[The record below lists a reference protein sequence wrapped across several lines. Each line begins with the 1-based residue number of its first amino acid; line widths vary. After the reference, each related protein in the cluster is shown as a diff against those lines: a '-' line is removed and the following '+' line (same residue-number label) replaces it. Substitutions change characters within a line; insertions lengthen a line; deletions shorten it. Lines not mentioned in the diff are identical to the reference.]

1 MISRFS
7 ASKSE
12 LARHCLWWAKP
23 DSPQAT
29 ETTSEAALA
38 GRAAHK
44 AIEAAIL
51 GQHTRDPIATEAV
64 YWVDAS
70 GYDRGYG
77 LMTEVAFEFGI
88 ATGAAR
94 IIDAAGRTYPRKPGH
109 LYGTA
114 DAIFFGC
121 GELHL
126 VDWKTGNSAPSATE
140 NAQLLTLAVFAQS
153 AMRAPVTRVIIAH
166 VTPDGVNADAWDVD
180 AVDLAAHAAWL
191 QSIPA
196 RIADSTPTPGTWC
209 RRDYC
214 ESYGLCP
221 ATTGQTDA
229 LVPAS
234 ALARKFPLVRSASE
248 ITTPDHAAFV
258 YEFARRAKAEIAN
271 LWAVLA
277 EYTARHGAIELPDG
291 QQWGPSETTRTSV
304 DSTPEALQAITAT
317 LGAHADKALEFS
329 TSLTAI
335 HAASKAYAL
344 ESGEKIAVVERRVMS
359 ALQAVGAVTKKSHVR
374 HEERKKRT

>member
-12 LARHCLWWAKP
+12 LARHCLWWARP

-29 ETTSEAALA
+29 GATSDAALA

-44 AIEAAIL
+44 LIETALRGGFVADTQADEAFDWVEATYIGCRIL
-51 GQHTRDPIATEAV
+51 C
-64 YWVDAS
+64 
-70 GYDRGYG
+70 
-77 LMTEVAFEFGI
+77 EVAFEFDI
-88 ATGAAR
+88 ATGTTR
-94 IIDAAGRTYPRKPGH
+94 VIDAAYRTYPRKLGH

-114 DAIFFGC
+114 DTVFFSGD
-121 GELHL
+121 ELHI

-153 AMRAPVTRVIIAH
+153 AMHAPVTRVVIAH

-196 RIADSTPTPGTWC
+196 AIEASTPTPGPWC

-291 QQWGPSETTRTSV
+291 QSWGPSETTRTSV
-304 DSTPEALQAITAT
+304 DSTPEALAAITAT

-335 HAASKAYAL
+335 HAASKAYAI
-344 ESGEKIAVVERRVMS
+344 ESGEKIAVVERRVLS
-359 ALQAVGAVTKKSHVR
+359 ALNAAGAIQKKTHVR
-374 HEERKKRT
+374 HEEKRKKS